1 MRRWA
6 NGLMAMHAT
15 IDGSHQAMAIA
26 STTGTITSRAVTFDT
41 DSLPM
46 GVDKRCSTCMSSQ
59 REDFEDDLIA
69 VKCMSRESEE
79 RESKA

>member
-1 MRRWA
+1 
-6 NGLMAMHAT
+6 
-15 IDGSHQAMAIA
+15 MAIA
-26 STTGTITSRAVTFDT
+26 STTDTITRRAVNFDT
-41 DSLPM
+41 DSGAM
-46 GVDKRCSTCMSSQ
+46 GVDNRCLTCMSSQ